1 MEEIKSPHSLE
12 NFPSVFEDN
21 ITSKNGSTNLQFLQ
35 RFGERRPYSNEDD
48 DIITSLSFDRSG
60 SHLAVGDRAGRV
72 VVFRYSSKSDELNE
86 DLTND
91 KFSSFYTPNCAS
103 ANCTTCE
110 KKFSRS
116 FEYNLDI
123 TDEFEF
129 EYIHEFQSH
138 EKDVDFLKNHEISPQ
153 INNIKWL
160 TPNGL
165 DMGLITSNS
174 KSIKLWKIKEST
186 KKDSLNFG
194 SVPCFTSKVRQ
205 NFYKLHDYVINSLSI
220 ARNDEIFLTAD
231 DLKINLWD
239 LNEPNTPY
247 NLIDMTPIDL
257 DDLSEVITSCNFH
270 PFHDHLFT
278 FSSSEGNI
286 RIGDLRKNGVC
297 DRSCLTLRT
306 HHNDLYKDCEQ
317 FSALIRSVSNCQF
330 LKQDY
335 KVIARDYL
343 NIFVWDIRNDKAPE
357 QIIPI
362 HEPLKGK
369 LNQLFKNEQIFDQ
382 FSLAVHEGEKKV
394 LTGNYDDSFH
404 LIDLENQKNMK
415 YKITEG
421 EEDVKCEG
429 FNDESCKNWNFD
441 NKILKSEFHP
451 HNNCLALACQN
462 CLYLFKK

>member
-1 MEEIKSPHSLE
+1 MEEIKSTHSLD
-12 NFPSVFEDN
+12 NFPCVFEDH
-21 ITSKNGSTNLQFLQ
+21 IPSKNSSNLQFLQ
-35 RFGERRPYSNEDD
+35 RFGERRLYTNEEDD
-48 DIITSLSFDRSG
+48 LITSLSFDRSG
-60 SHLAVGDRAGRV
+60 SHLAVGDHAGRLI
-72 VVFRYSSKSDELNE
+72 VFRYSSKRDELNE

-91 KFSSFYTPNCAS
+91 QLSSCLSNSAS
-103 ANCTTCE
+103 AKCTTCE
-110 KKFSRS
+110 KKYSIS
-116 FEYNLDI
+116 FDCDNLDI
-123 TDEFEF
+123 SDEFEF

-138 EKDVDFLKNHEISPQ
+138 QKDVDFLKNQEVSPQ

-165 DMGLITSNS
+165 EMSLITSNS
-174 KSIKLWKIKEST
+174 KSIKLWRIKENT
-186 KKDSLNFG
+186 KKDSFI
-194 SVPCFTSKVRQ
+194 FTSMPTFSSKVRQ
-205 NFYKLHDYVINSLSI
+205 NFYKLHDYAINSLSI
-220 ARNDEIFLTAD
+220 AKNDESFLTSD

-239 LNEPNTPY
+239 LNEPNKPY
-247 NLIDMTPIDL
+247 NLIDMTPFDI

-278 FSSSEGNI
+278 FGSSQGNL

-297 DRSCLTLRT
+297 DRNCLTLKN
-306 HHNDLYKDCEQ
+306 HHKDLYKDCEE

-335 KVIARDYL
+335 KIIARDYL

-369 LNQLFKNEQIFDQ
+369 LHHLFKNEQIFDQ
-382 FSLAVHEGEKKV
+382 FSLAVQPGETKV

-404 LIDLENQKNMK
+404 LIDLENQRNMK
-415 YKITEG
+415 YKIMEG
-421 EEDVKCEG
+421 EDVKCEG
-429 FNDESCKNWNFD
+429 FNDESCKNWNFE

-451 HNNCLALACQN
+451 HNNSLAIACQN